1 MFSYLGY
8 GLGLRAYYYQA
19 ILDALPKVDWFEIMT
34 EDYLVPGG
42 RPFYYLDQ
50 IRQHYPKLA
59 MHGVSLSI
67 GSMDPL
73 NLDYLAQV
81 KKLADVIAPQW
92 ISDHLCWNGVSGA
105 HLHDLLP
112 LPYTE
117 EAIQHVV
124 DRVVQV
130 QDFLQRQIVLEN
142 VSSYVTYTDSQMSEW
157 EFLTEVANRA
167 DCYIL
172 LDINNIYVSGFNHR
186 FEPLDF
192 INAIPVNRVQQF
204 HLAGHERRSNIIIDT
219 HDDPIT
225 DDVWKLYQHAL
236 KRFPRASTL
245 IERDDN
251 FPPLEELVDELN
263 YARSFAKAAEAIP
276 A

>member
-1 MFSYLGY
+1 MLPYLGY
-8 GLGLRAYYYQA
+8 GLGLRAHYYQA
-19 ILDALPKVDWFEIMT
+19 ILDVLPKVDWFEIMT
-34 EDYLVPGG
+34 EDYFVPGG

-50 IRQHYPKLA
+50 IMQHYSKFT

-67 GSMDPL
+67 GSADPL
-73 NLDYLAQV
+73 NMDYLKQV
-81 KKLADVIAPQW
+81 KQLANHVKPQW
-92 ISDHLCWNGVSGA
+92 ISDHLCWNGVSGN

-117 EAIQHVV
+117 EAIKHVV

-130 QDFLQRQIVLEN
+130 QDFLQRQILLEN
-142 VSSYVTYTDSQMSEW
+142 VSSYVGYHSSQLFEW
-157 EFLTEVANRA
+157 EFLTEIANRA

-172 LDINNIYVSGFNHR
+172 LDVNNVYVSGYNHG
-186 FEPLDF
+186 FAPLDF
-192 INAIPVNRVQQF
+192 INYLPINRVQQF

-219 HDDPIT
+219 HDEPIVE
-225 DDVWKLYQHAL
+225 DVWKLYQYTL
-236 KRFPRASTL
+236 KRFPHASTL

-251 FPPLEELVDELN
+251 FPPLEELVAELN
-263 YARSFAKAAEAIP
+263 YARSFAKSNELLP